1 MEPKETNQPEAES
14 QEQEKNQD
22 QDAESPGVSAQAN
35 RTTDEHRAPN
45 DPAEGPRD

>member
-14 QEQEKNQD
+14 QEQN